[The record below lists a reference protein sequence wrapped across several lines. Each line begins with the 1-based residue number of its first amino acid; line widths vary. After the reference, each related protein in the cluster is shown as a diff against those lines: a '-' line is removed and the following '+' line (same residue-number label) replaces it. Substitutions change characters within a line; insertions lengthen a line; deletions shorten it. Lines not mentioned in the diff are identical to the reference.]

1 MIRHM
6 TSSVIQPAGNFYDKY
21 NTRNPIARAL
31 MQGFLRA
38 FEELVAM
45 AGPVGDAV
53 EIGCGEAELS
63 MRMARAG
70 WQVSGCDIAP
80 EAVEESRRRIEA
92 AGLSIPVSVCDIAQA
107 AAHFQPAQLVVC
119 CEVLEHLDDPAKALD
134 ILSGLSTRY
143 LLVSVPREPVWRA
156 LNMVRGRYLAQ
167 LGNTPGH
174 VQHWSRRRFL
184 GLLQTKLD
192 IIAVRSPLPW
202 TMVLCRV
209 RDA

>member
-1 MIRHM
+1 M

-38 FEELVAM
+38 FEELVAI
-45 AGPVGDAV
+45 AGPPADVV

-70 WQVSGCDIAP
+70 WRVAGCDIAP

-107 AAHFQPAQLVVC
+107 PGQFQAAQLVVC
-119 CEVLEHLDDPAKALD
+119 CEVLEHLDDPDHALD

-143 LLVSVPREPVWRA
+143 VLVSVPREPIWRV
-156 LNMVRGRYLAQ
+156 LNMARGRYLVQ
-167 LGNTPGH
+167 MGNTPGH

-184 GLLQTKLD
+184 SLLKTRLE
-192 IIAVRSPLPW
+192 IVAVRTPLPW
-202 TMVLCRV
+202 TLVLCRL
-209 RDA
+209 RNA

>member
-1 MIRHM
+1 M
-6 TSSVIQPAGNFYDKY
+6 TSSVTQPAGNFYDKY

-38 FEELVAM
+38 FEELVDL
-45 AGPVGDAV
+45 AGPVADVV

-70 WQVSGCDIAP
+70 WRVTGCDIAP
-80 EAVEESRRRIEA
+80 EAVEESRRRIEV
-92 AGLSIPVSVCDIAQA
+92 AGLPIPVSVCDIAQA
-107 AAHFQPAQLVVC
+107 PENFQPAHLVVC
-119 CEVLEHLDDPAKALD
+119 CEVLEHLDDPAQALD

-143 LLVSVPREPVWRA
+143 VLVSVPREPIWRV

-167 LGNTPGH
+167 MGNTPGH

-184 GLLQTKLD
+184 ALLQTKLD
-192 IIAVRSPLPW
+192 VVAIRAPLPW
-202 TMVLCRV
+202 TMVLCSV